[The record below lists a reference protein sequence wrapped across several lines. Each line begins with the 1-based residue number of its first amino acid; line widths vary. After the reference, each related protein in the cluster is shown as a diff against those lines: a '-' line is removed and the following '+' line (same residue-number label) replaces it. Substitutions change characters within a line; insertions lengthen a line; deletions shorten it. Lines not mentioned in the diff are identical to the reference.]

1 MENLIQATPIKTVG
15 IAVFQTIGFRPT
27 PFRQWVTVFGVL
39 IVFPFQP
46 VFFIS
51 RKANQLNNGVF
62 FTKMGEIP
70 IDDSGFQFS
79 STPTGL
85 RPRPAIQGQGRWNPY
100 HPKGIEPNIR
110 VSGLFHSLVIT
121 PVLQRPLHI
130 PHREHELPWW
140 PG

>member
-62 FTKMGEIP
+62 FTKMGEIL

-85 RPRPAIQGQGRWNPY
+85 RPRPALTFFILQFRVVALGLVFK
-100 HPKGIEPNIR
+100 HEPIKR
-110 VSGLFHSLVIT
+110 F
-121 PVLQRPLHI
+121 
-130 PHREHELPWW
+130 
-140 PG
+140 

>member
-1 MENLIQATPIKTVG
+1 MENLIQATPIKTMG

-62 FTKMGEIP
+62 FTKMGEILSSELEQP
-70 IDDSGFQFS
+70 KPQQAISGRS
-79 STPTGL
+79 YL
-85 RPRPAIQGQGRWNPY
+85 
-100 HPKGIEPNIR
+100 
-110 VSGLFHSLVIT
+110 
-121 PVLQRPLHI
+121 LH
-130 PHREHELPWW
+130 
-140 PG
+140 GD